1 MEIYTKY
8 KAKRVLNF
16 CAGWGGSTV
25 AASALNLE
33 AFYGVEINNELK
45 TPYDNMVPY
54 LKTKSQT
61 NIEIF
66 ICDAVIFDYS
76 ALVYDTVF
84 TSPPYY
90 FIEKY
95 ANNQHYASKK
105 EMNENFYKP
114 LFSKTFAGLQPGGH
128 YIINICQE
136 VYVNVLQKLLGDA
149 LECFPLKK
157 SKLWKRRLRQIN
169 TIRSMQK
176 NIFLPKSIVSTA
188 Y

>member
-1 MEIYTKY
+1 LESHYGID
-8 KAKRVLNF
+8 LN
-16 CAGWGGSTV
+16 
-25 AASALNLE
+25 SALTE
-33 AFYGVEINNELK
+33 
-45 TPYDNMVPY
+45 PYKKIIAY
-54 LKTKSQT
+54 LATKAPTQ
-61 NIEIF
+61 IQLHIG
-66 ICDAVIFDYS
+66 DAVLFDYTT
-76 ALVYDTVF
+76 LEYDTVF
-84 TSPPYY
+84 SSPPYY

-157 SKLWKRRLRQIN
+157 SKRQN
-169 TIRSMQK
+169 DYTEMVYVWRK
-176 NIFLPKSIVSTA
+176 L
-188 Y
+188 